1 MRFSVKIATREQL
14 IFLGLMLF
22 LSIFVALSDPVIAG
36 TDATFKPISDR
47 ISAWLTGSL
56 GYVIAIIAFMIGVV
70 NAIRGERGLFS
81 MAFPFFLSI
90 IIVVGLTVIRGGFT
104 AVI

>member
-1 MRFSVKIATREQL
+1 MKFSLQLFTRQQM
-14 IFLGLMLF
+14 FVVALF
-22 LSIFVALSDPVIAG
+22 LALAVCFATIDPVMAG

-47 ISAWLTGSL
+47 IGAWLTGSL

-70 NAIRGERGLFS
+70 NAIRGERGIWS

-90 IIVVGLTVIRGGFT
+90 IIGVGLTVIQGGFT